1 MAIDPAAATNALLSS
16 YSNFSALGD
25 RKANRR
31 AGMALAEGD
40 YTGASQALGEAGNLS
55 GVLSVN
61 RAQQTM
67 EDQEAQEKRDWIGR
81 AATSLMQVP
90 EAQRQQVY
98 QEQLRP
104 TLEAM
109 GLGSEVIDQ
118 IDRSPKADANLRSLV
133 AAIGGE
139 VSAPYANDVAGRD
152 GARLRP
158 DPITGEYTEVYRP
171 EFDPRQGAAAGYMW
185 TDESRTRQ
193 TFIPGGS
200 ADPSVAGSLA
210 ASRRAPPR
218 ARSGGGRS
226 ARGSSSGAGGGALPA
241 GFVVD

>member
-1 MAIDPAAATNALLSS
+1 MAIDTTAATNALWNS

-40 YTGASQALGEAGNLS
+40 YTAASQALGDAGNLS
-55 GVLSVN
+55 GVLTVN
-61 RAQQTM
+61 NAQRSL
-67 EDQEAQEKRDWIGR
+67 EDREAQEKRDWIGR

-109 GLGSEVIDQ
+109 GLGADVIDQ
-118 IDRSPKADANLRSLV
+118 IDRSPKADTNLRSLI

-158 DPITGEYTEVYRP
+158 DPITGAYTEVYRP
-171 EFDPRQGAAAGYMW
+171 EFDPRAGASPGYMW
-185 TDESRTRQ
+185 TDETRTRQ
-193 TFIPGGS
+193 TFIPGGA

-218 ARSGGGRS
+218 ARSSGGGSSGGRS
-226 ARGSSSGAGGGALPA
+226 SAPAAPARKPWERY
-241 GFVVD
+241 